1 MNTFDSKGLYGRPPF
16 ANWFVF
22 RLKSGGQILTLG
34 RVPNITSYTELV
46 GNVLPEAGKYFGL
59 LLLVVLSV
67 RLWRRAVKTTGAPRR
82 ASWLLAGL
90 VTVFS
95 VWVGWIAITHSMS
108 RLYFHFGMEAFRAT
122 RLDPA
127 FSLFDESWRF
137 HKNAD
142 ALGGEG
148 ICLLLSGHP
157 EAGFNYLNNARAMRH
172 GQGTPFEDF
181 YQGLVDFYV
190 GDQTNAVPLL
200 QSAGADPDYNWPVL
214 KLFAVIDLDQQQ
226 PQAAT
231 QLMQPYLD
239 AEVTDPDQAYIMAR
253 LKMAGGKNAE
263 ALALANE
270 FSTTNATPYWKKR
283 LEDLKT
289 KLQNTTGQDA
299 QSH

>member
-1 MNTFDSKGLYGRPPF
+1 
-16 ANWFVF
+16 
-22 RLKSGGQILTLG
+22 
-34 RVPNITSYTELV
+34 VPSISSYIELV
-46 GNVLPEAGKYFGL
+46 ELVLVEAGKYFGL
-59 LLLVVLSV
+59 LLLVVLAI
-67 RLWRRAVKTTGAPRR
+67 RLWRRAAKTTGAPRR

-90 VTVFS
+90 VTMFS
-95 VWVGWIAITHSMS
+95 AWVGWIAITHSMS
-108 RLYFHFGMEAFRAT
+108 RLYFHFGMEAFHAS

-157 EAGFNYLNNARAMRH
+157 EAGLNYLNSARTMRG

-181 YQGLVDFYV
+181 YQGLVYFYV
-190 GDQTNAVPLL
+190 GDQTNAAPLL
-200 QSAGADPDYNWPVL
+200 QAASVDPDYNWPVL

-226 PQAAT
+226 PQAAA

-239 AEVTDPDQAYIMAR
+239 AEITDPDQAYVIAR

-263 ALALANE
+263 ALALANK
-270 FSTTNATPYWKKR
+270 FSTADTTPYWKKR

-289 KLQNTTGQDA
+289 LLQNPTGQDA